1 MKINKFITASLLFL
15 IFSQAHGQELNCKV
29 IVNSDR
35 VQTTERNVFRDM
47 ETSFTQFM
55 NDTKWTNDQFSVE
68 ERINS
73 NILITIESMPSIGI
87 YNATVVIQSARP
99 VYSTSYETLLLNFA
113 DRDWQFQYTE
123 SQPLNY
129 NDNTF
134 SSNLTS
140 MLAYYAYIIIGLDYD
155 SFSELGGNPFFSK
168 ALNTVTLAQ
177 TTNAVGWQPF
187 DSNRNRYWLSE
198 NFNNQQMEPV
208 RTGIYNYHRLGLDI
222 FSQDADKAR
231 RQILDVLKNINQVN
245 EIRPSSIL
253 IISFFDA
260 KSDEIMNLFK
270 EGNLQ
275 VRREAYNILV
285 EIDPTKTEKYK
296 VILEN

>member
-1 MKINKFITASLLFL
+1 MKINKFIATSFLFL
-15 IFSQAHGQELNCKV
+15 FFSSAHGQELNCKV
-29 IVNSDR
+29 VVNSDR

-73 NILITIESMPSIGI
+73 NVLITIESMPSIGN

-99 VYSTSYETLLLNFA
+99 VYNTSYETLLLNFA

-140 MLAYYAYIIIGLDYD
+140 MLAFYANIIIGLDYD
-155 SFSELGGNPFFSK
+155 SFSELGGNPYFSK
-168 ALNTVTLAQ
+168 ALNIVTLA
-177 TTNAVGWQPF
+177 NG
-187 DSNRNRYWLSE
+187 E
-198 NFNNQQMEPV
+198 
-208 RTGIYNYHRLGLDI
+208 
-222 FSQDADKAR
+222 
-231 RQILDVLKNINQVN
+231 
-245 EIRPSSIL
+245 
-253 IISFFDA
+253 
-260 KSDEIMNLFK
+260 
-270 EGNLQ
+270 
-275 VRREAYNILV
+275 
-285 EIDPTKTEKYK
+285 
-296 VILEN
+296 